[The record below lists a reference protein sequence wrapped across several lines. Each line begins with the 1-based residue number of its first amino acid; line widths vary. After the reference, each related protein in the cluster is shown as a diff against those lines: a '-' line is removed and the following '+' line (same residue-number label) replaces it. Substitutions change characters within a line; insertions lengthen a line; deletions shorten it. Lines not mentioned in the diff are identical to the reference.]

1 MTAYTPGVTNL
12 AAFGDAL
19 DRVPAWVVSLFLVC
33 AILMPWIARR
43 ASRLGGFREALLCCV
58 VAVGLSSATSSPAL
72 LTVCVLG
79 LAGVMLGAW
88 HRIANLPRSE
98 RRAHKRS
105 GRG

>member
-1 MTAYTPGVTNL
+1 MTNL

-19 DRVPAWVVSLFLVC
+19 DGVSTWVVSLFVVC
-33 AILMPWIARR
+33 AILMPWMIARHG
-43 ASRLGGFREALLCCV
+43 SRLGGFREALLGCV

-98 RRAHKRS
+98 RRAHKR
-105 GRG
+105 G